1 MVARVASLNL
11 TWTKQSNESW
21 SSSDD
26 HKKWI
31 AEIRKKLPPNG
42 KKKVRAGK
50 MRKAYFQMDQK
61 RLLKMKNRCIVCKPN
76 KSTAKIQNAIIE
88 QEKSEIND
96 K

>member
-1 MVARVASLNL
+1 
-11 TWTKQSNESW
+11 
-21 SSSDD
+21 
-26 HKKWI
+26 
-31 AEIRKKLPPNG
+31 
-42 KKKVRAGK
+42 